1 MQSSPGDSNPRARSL
16 KIAVVGSGPAGLY
29 TAEAL
34 VKQAALLPHPVAVS
48 VDVLDRL
55 PTPYGLVRYG
65 VAPDHKSIKSVAN
78 YLRRVLESPG
88 VTFVGGVH
96 FGTDVTREEL
106 LEAYDAVV
114 YATGAMR
121 DRRLGIPGEDLLGSH
136 AATDFV
142 NWYCGHPDVDPG
154 AFALDAE
161 SVAVIGVGNVAVD
174 VARILARDPADL
186 ENTDIPEPVMEA
198 LRASKV
204 REVHVIGR
212 RGPAQAKFTTKELRE
227 LGEISGSDI
236 IVDPADL
243 ELTEQ
248 EEADVAADRTLRA
261 NLEVLREWSTRTPEG
276 RPRRLR
282 IKFWLRPDEVLGS
295 AAVTGFRAER
305 TRLENG
311 RLVGTGSILDFPAQL
326 VLRSVG
332 YRVVPPAGL
341 PLDPETGTV
350 PHDGGRVLLDGAPIP
365 GLYVAGWLK
374 RGPTGIIGTNK
385 PDATE
390 TVTALLADADRL
402 PRAPER
408 DPDAIVELLRERK
421 VRAVDWSGWE
431 AIDAA
436 ERALGAARDC
446 ARVKIA
452 DRETLLRAALGDEFG

>member
-1 MQSSPGDSNPRARSL
+1 L
-16 KIAVVGSGPAGLY
+16 PA
-29 TAEAL
+29 
-34 VKQAALLPHPVAVS
+34 
-48 VDVLDRL
+48 
-55 PTPYGLVRYG
+55 PYGLVRYG
-65 VAPDHKSIKSVAN
+65 VAPDHVKMKSVDVA
-78 YLRRVLESPG
+78 LRRILEDPAVRFLG
-88 VTFVGGVH
+88 NVEVGA
-96 FGTDVTREEL
+96 DIARDEL
-106 LEAYDAVV
+106 MTYYDAVV
-114 YATGAMR
+114 FATGAAV
-121 DRRLGIPGEDLLGSH
+121 DRRLGVPGEDLPGSFS
-136 AATDFV
+136 ATEFV
-142 NWYCGHPDVDPG
+142 AWYSGHPD
-154 AFALDAE
+154 AELDLFTLQATHA
-161 SVAVIGVGNVAVD
+161 VVIGVGNVAVD
-174 VARILARDPADL
+174 VARVLTKKADVMAGTDVPGHVLDVLA
-186 ENTDIPEPVMEA
+186 
-198 LRASKV
+198 ASAV
-204 REVHVIGR
+204 TEVTMLGR
-212 RGPAQAKFTTKELRE
+212 RGPAYARFTTKELRE

-282 IKFWLRPDEVLGS
+282 IKFWLRPVEVLGS

-350 PHDGGRVLLDGAPIP
+350 PHDGGRVLLDGAPMP